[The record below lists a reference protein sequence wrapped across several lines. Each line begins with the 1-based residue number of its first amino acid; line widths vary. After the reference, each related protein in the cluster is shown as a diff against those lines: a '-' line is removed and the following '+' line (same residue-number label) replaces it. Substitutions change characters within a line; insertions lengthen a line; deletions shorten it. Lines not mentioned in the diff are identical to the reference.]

1 MTFRTDIRVI
11 PTWITSATIYYHVP
25 SLYMPSVCHSHPRS
39 QSVSVKKLS
48 SLVAKQEKAL
58 AKIDAALSAALEV
71 HGQIALTLALTP
83 IPSEPADCRP
93 RKKAAKPSPDCD

>member
-1 MTFRTDIRVI
+1 
-11 PTWITSATIYYHVP
+11 
-25 SLYMPSVCHSHPRS
+25 
-39 QSVSVKKLS
+39 VKKLS

-83 IPSEPADCRP
+83 IPSAPADCRP